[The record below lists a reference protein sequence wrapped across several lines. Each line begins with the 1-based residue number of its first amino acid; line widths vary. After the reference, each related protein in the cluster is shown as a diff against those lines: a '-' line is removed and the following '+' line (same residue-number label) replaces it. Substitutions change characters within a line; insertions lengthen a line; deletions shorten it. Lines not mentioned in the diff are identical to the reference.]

1 MVGSKTS
8 DNFTFIVLPTL
19 ARRSTFAK
27 RAYLSRSTA
36 KKRSAFATM
45 AAKSQ
50 RRCAINRD
58 M

>member
-19 ARRSTFAK
+19 ARGTFAK
-27 RAYLSRSTA
+27 RAYVSRSTA

>member
-27 RAYLSRSTA
+27 SYVSRSTA